1 MNSKLG
7 IMFIAIIAGII
18 LFLLGGFV
26 VNNKFGMAFVIL
38 AIGMVGWA
46 AGNVMDTRCTTS
58 EDK

>member
-7 IMFIAIIAGII
+7 IMFAAIIAGII

-26 VNNKFGMAFVIL
+26 LNNKLGMVCVIL
-38 AIGMVGWA
+38 AIALIGWS